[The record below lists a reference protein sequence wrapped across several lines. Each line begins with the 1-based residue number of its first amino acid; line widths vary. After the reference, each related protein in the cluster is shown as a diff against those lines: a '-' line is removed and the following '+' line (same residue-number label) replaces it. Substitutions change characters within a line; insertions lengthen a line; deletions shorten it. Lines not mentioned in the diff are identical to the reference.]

1 MKRVQRLSQTRLA
14 AALILAFAIP
24 MDVAFAQQKIS
35 VTDATG
41 RQIEIADS
49 SRIVSIGGAVT
60 EILYALGLGGRIV
73 AIDQTSTYPGEAAK
87 KPNVGYVRALSPE
100 GVLSLSPSLVIAVE
114 ESGPPAA
121 IEVLRNARVPLV
133 LVPQAHDE
141 GGVLKKIRLVA
152 EAAGMKV
159 EGEALARTVQEDFG
173 ALAGLRAAIRNR
185 RKAAFV
191 LALGQGSPI
200 VGGNHTSVSA
210 IFTLAGV
217 DNAFATVE
225 GFKPAA
231 DEAMIA
237 AQPDAVV
244 MMAERN
250 HAMTAETV
258 FAMPAFAATP
268 AAREK
273 KIISLPGL
281 YLLGFGPRTAHAAR
295 DLAAALYPELQ
306 LAKLPPR
313 PWTTDARP

>member
-1 MKRVQRLSQTRLA
+1 MLVATTIVVL
-14 AALILAFAIP
+14 AIP
-24 MDVAFAQQKIS
+24 ANVACAQQKTS

-41 RQIEIADS
+41 RQVEIADS
-49 SRIVSIGGAVT
+49 AKIVSIGGAVT
-60 EILYALGLGGRIV
+60 EILFALGLGDRIV
-73 AIDQTSTYPGEAAK
+73 AIDQTSTYPAAASK

-100 GVLSLSPSLVIAVE
+100 GVLSLSPSVVIAVE
-114 ESGPPAA
+114 EAGPPSA

-133 LVPQAHDE
+133 LVPQALDE
-141 GGVLKKIRLVA
+141 EGVFKKIRLVA
-152 EAAGMKV
+152 EAVGARE
-159 EGEALARTVQEDFG
+159 EGEKLVRAVQEDFKT
-173 ALAGLRAAIRNR
+173 LAGLREQIKAR

-210 IFTLAGV
+210 IFQLAGIN
-217 DNAFATVE
+217 NAFDKVE

-273 KIISLPGL
+273 KIVALPGL

-306 LAKLPPR
+306 LANLPAR
-313 PWTTDARP
+313 PWTADGAKP